1 MMDPIGFSGGLA
13 LFWKESSIASLISY
27 STHHIDVLV
36 TIEGMTQFRLIGF
49 YGYARERCV
58 LRDGSC
64 ISGKI
69 W

>member
-1 MMDPIGFSGGLA
+1 MDPIGFSDGLA

-27 STHHIDVLV
+27 STHHIDVPV
-36 TIEGMTQFRLIGF
+36 TIEGMTQFRLTGF
-49 YGYARERCV
+49 YGYANRTV
-58 LRDGSC
+58 LGDGSC